1 MKKVLGLSAALI
13 LVLALMW
20 WLGRDSTVQ
29 VDPQY
34 LPWHIEL
41 QGEGRSR
48 VLGVD
53 LHRSTVREASTHW
66 GASPEIGL
74 FVAPDGSGTL
84 EAYYGRVRLGVFEA
98 RIVARLDTS
107 ALDMEGLIAHPV
119 SDKPMPS
126 GARKLELSEA
136 DLSKAYD
143 QPIAQLTYIPS
154 AQFDAA
160 IVTRRFGK
168 ADEIVTENEERAY
181 WLYPAR
187 GLAIFLDQDGK
198 DAFHYVA
205 PRDFAAL
212 RAEIEAGRASHNP

>member
-1 MKKVLGLSAALI
+1 MKKVLGLSIALI

-29 VDPQY
+29 VDPEY

-41 QGEGRSR
+41 GAEGQSR
-48 VLGVD
+48 VLGVN
-53 LHRSTVREASTHW
+53 LHRSTVREVSTHW

-74 FVAPDGSGTL
+74 FLAPDGTGTL

-98 RIVARLDTS
+98 RIVARLDT
-107 ALDMEGLIAHPV
+107 AGLDKDALIAHSV

-126 GARKLELSEA
+126 GARKLELNEA

-143 QPIAQLTYIPS
+143 QPIVQLTYIPS
-154 AQFDAA
+154 AQFDEE
-160 IVTRRFGK
+160 IVTRRFGE
-168 ADEIVTENEERAY
+168 AAEILTEDEERAY
-181 WLYPAR
+181 WLYPER
-187 GLAIFLDQDGK
+187 GLAVFLNRDGK

-205 PRDFAAL
+205 PRDFAVL
-212 RAEIEAGRASHNP
+212 RAEIEAGRPSHNP